1 MDAVMNWDWTQW
13 NLWTQLPLILVAA
26 WSLQWIHQRVIRG
39 FEKATEKTQNPWD
52 DALLYAFRSP
62 LTVAI
67 YYSALYFALTLV
79 QANYQF
85 VLMEPIAEYWS
96 IGFVLIFAWFLM
108 RLTTSFEQN
117 WIHQARKKGK
127 EVDLTTVDAVSKLA
141 KIVIGVVVFMM
152 ILQDLGYSISG
163 LLAFGGIAGIAVG
176 MAAKDLLSNL
186 FGGLMIYMD
195 RPFAV
200 GDWVRSPDREIEG
213 TVERIGWRMTQIRT
227 FDKRPLYVPNST
239 FTMITVQNPS
249 RMSHRRIYETV
260 GVRYCDADKIQ
271 SIIQDVKAMILAHE
285 DLDTTQT
292 LIVNFNSFGA
302 SSLDFFLYTFT
313 KTTDWV
319 TYHSVKQ
326 DVLLKVL
333 EIIESH
339 QAEVAFPTTTLD
351 LPEPV
356 LERMKS

>member
-1 MDAVMNWDWTQW
+1 MDAVMNFDWTQW
-13 NLWTQLPLILVAA
+13 DVWTQLALILVAA
-26 WSLQWIHQRVIRG
+26 WSVQWVHQRVIRG
-39 FEKATEKTQNPWD
+39 FEKATEKTHNPWD
-52 DALLYAFRSP
+52 DALLFAFRSP

-67 YYSALYFALTLV
+67 YYTALYFALTLV
-79 QANYQF
+79 YAHYGW
-85 VLMEPIAEYWS
+85 VLLEPLGEYWS

-108 RLTTSFEQN
+108 RLTGSFEQN
-117 WIHQARKKGK
+117 WIHQAQKKGK
-127 EVDLTTVDAVSKLA
+127 EIDKTTVDAVSKLA
-141 KIVIGVVVFMM
+141 RIIIGVVVFMM

-200 GDWVRSPDREIEG
+200 GDWIRSPDRDIEG
-213 TVERIGWRMTQIRT
+213 TVERIGWRMTVIRT
-227 FDKRPLYVPNST
+227 FDKRPLYIPNAIFST
-239 FTMITVQNPS
+239 ISVQNPS

-260 GVRYCDADKIQ
+260 GVRYCDASKVKLIVD
-271 SIIQDVKAMILAHE
+271 DVKAMILAHE

-326 DVLLKVL
+326 YVLLKVL
-333 EIIESH
+333 
-339 QAEVAFPTTTLD
+339 
-351 LPEPV
+351 
-356 LERMKS
+356 